1 MIVVVVV
8 IYVGAVVLFEV
19 VDVDVAAVVVF
30 DVDDDF
36 VTVVAAF
43 YVVDFVVVDV
53 FVANEV
59 VFAVAVVAVADVGS
73 IVDVALFSIKDSK
86 NVPGGHNCHG
96 NQKCLLTLKQQQD
109 NLANLTI
116 STKRK

>member
-1 MIVVVVV
+1 MIVVVVD
-8 IYVGAVVLFEV
+8 VVV
-19 VDVDVAAVVVF
+19 VAVVVVI
-30 DVDDDF
+30 D
-36 VTVVAAF
+36 
-43 YVVDFVVVDV
+43 VVV
-53 FVANEV
+53 
-59 VFAVAVVAVADVGS
+59 AVAVVDVADVGS

>member
-19 VDVDVAAVVVF
+19 VDVVV
-30 DVDDDF
+30 
-36 VTVVAAF
+36 
-43 YVVDFVVVDV
+43 
-53 FVANEV
+53 
-59 VFAVAVVAVADVGS
+59 AVAVVDVADVGS
-73 IVDVALFSIKDSK
+73 IVDVTLFSIKDSK